1 VVLDFYIDTEG
12 RPRMPVVLSAAH
24 DVYAIAAME
33 ALLQWRF
40 APPTR
45 QGRPAIVRAT
55 QQFSFAARSPR

>member
-1 VVLDFYIDTEG
+1 
-12 RPRMPVVLSAAH
+12 MPVVVSAAH

-40 APPTR
+40 VPPRR

-55 QQFSFAARSPR
+55 QQFTFAVRGSGR